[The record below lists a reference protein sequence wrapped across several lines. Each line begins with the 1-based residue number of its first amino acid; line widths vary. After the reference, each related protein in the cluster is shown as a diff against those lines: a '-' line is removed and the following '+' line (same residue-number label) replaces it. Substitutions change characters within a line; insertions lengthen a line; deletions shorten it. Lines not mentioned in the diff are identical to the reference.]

1 MSGFAG
7 LSSSSG
13 ADDALFVRTQAE
25 LERLWSGVLG
35 CAESDDPFTIRNRFN
50 DSGGFED
57 AGGGAVPAGTSRD
70 YSECGKRALRNASSR
85 MLVDA
90 VEGALRE
97 GGLALFE
104 EGFRIDSSIGWT
116 AGESVRGALDA
127 VLPLWSNTGAEGTGR
142 VLFLQP
148 GAVFWSGHAE
158 QERIDTNLGLVFRRS
173 FSRDLVGGVSLFYDR
188 NLNRE
193 LERIGGGLDIQ
204 GGIFTGG
211 LNYYH
216 PLGGGWREGRVDYEE
231 RAQRG
236 MDLRIGLATEDVRFD
251 GSMGLWRFKGEEDE
265 ATKWRPSLGV
275 DAGFRVLPGIFLE
288 AGYEYHNKED
298 SLGSRWNMGLAFRF
312 DLPGL
317 QGSGFGPSGY
327 EKPDLWRPV
336 EREKRVLYEERL
348 AVPRVELTTEEEDV
362 RVAEGG
368 TATITGVIAKPL
380 KQDAALHLVMH
391 STSTATHGPDGDFTL
406 GHRVFEGDAP
416 PPGEMTDCPALPC
429 VVPLPAGT
437 TMFEVSVNVLA
448 DETNEVDEHI
458 DLRAEVP
465 AAHAGTLRSSGTVR
479 VTIGAHDNTIVFGE
493 SSQTEVEEDG
503 GTAEVVVDVH
513 LPAPMLVVL
522 NIAAVGGTA
531 TQDDYILPPSVTI
544 PAGQSSGMVV
554 LRGRDDRDGEG
565 SETVF
570 LGLTAAGELPEGWVL
585 QESATHG
592 VTITDDDLAIGFA
605 EAEHEEAE
613 PDSGTTTFT
622 VAIELTMSP
631 EEEVTVPIAVAE
643 HSEEFVP
650 ADVSYA
656 PSSLTFAAGT
666 ADLSQ
671 DVTFTVHADAAV
683 EADEVVQFLIE
694 DHDSHME
701 GANAFSVGQR
711 SFALTIPAND
721 NVVRMEAL
729 AGNSFEEGESISLSL
744 TSDDD
749 HPAPDGGLPV
759 AVTVTPQQVDSVAST
774 LLGSASDEDIS
785 FTAEQVIPAGQTGAV
800 FDIDIVNDAEGELTE
815 SFEISIAEGANFPS
829 SWGSVVNV
837 PATFSVPANDN
848 VIGFA
853 QSASRV
859 VENVT
864 GGVHNIAIDA
874 NLPLP
879 MSAQLVTFNIAT
891 GGTATE
897 DTDYSLS
904 GKTVVFNANDAS
916 ADIPVTI
923 VNDSDLD
930 VGETIEL

>member
-1 MSGFAG
+1 MKFKPNVRDAALRSFLLPAGVFLLLSVAG
-7 LSSSSG
+7 LSSSSE
-13 ADDALFVRTQAE
+13 ADESLFVRSAQQ
-25 LERLWSGVLG
+25 LERLWGGVLG
-35 CAESDDPFTIRNRFN
+35 CAESNEPFTIRNRF
-50 DSGGFED
+50 DEEGGTQTT
-57 AGGGAVPAGTSRD
+57 VPTEGTND
-70 YSECGKRALRNASSR
+70 YSECGRRALRNASSR

-90 VEGALRE
+90 IEGALRE

-116 AGESVRGALDA
+116 VGESVRGELDA
-127 VLPLWSNTGAEGTGR
+127 VLPLWSNTGTEGTGR

-173 FSRDLVGGVSLFYDR
+173 FSRELVGGVSVFYDR

-275 DAGFRVLPGIFLE
+275 DAGFRVLPGVFLE

-317 QGSGFGPSGY
+317 QGSGFGSPGY
-327 EKPDLWRPV
+327 IKPDLWRPV

-380 KQDAALHLVMH
+380 KQDAALHLVMD
-391 STSTATHGPDGDFTL
+391 STSTATHGLDGDFTL

-416 PPGEMTDCPALPC
+416 PPGGMTDCPALPC
-429 VVPLPAGT
+429 VVPLSAGT

-465 AAHAGTLRSSGTVR
+465 AAHAGVLRSSGTVR
-479 VTIGAHDNTIVFGE
+479 VTIGAHDNTIAFGE

-513 LPAPMLVVL
+513 LPAPMPVVL
-522 NIAAVGGTA
+522 NIEAVGGTA
-531 TQDDYILPPSVTI
+531 THQGEEADYILPPSVTI
-544 PAGQSSGMVV
+544 PAGQSSGIVV

-592 VTITDDDLAIGFA
+592 VTIMDDDLAIGFA
-605 EAEHEEAE
+605 EAEHKEAE
-613 PDSGTTTFT
+613 PASGTTTFT
-622 VAIELTMSP
+622 VAVELTMSP
-631 EEEVTVPIAVAE
+631 EEEVIVPIAVAE
-643 HSEEFVP
+643 RSEEFVP
-650 ADVSYA
+650 VDVSYA
-656 PSSLTFAAGT
+656 PTSLTFAAGT
-666 ADLSQ
+666 MELLK
-671 DVTFTVHADAAV
+671 DVTFTVHADATV
-683 EADEVVQFLIE
+683 EADEVVRFLIE
-694 DHDSHME
+694 DHDSHTE
-701 GANAFSVGQR
+701 GANAFSVG
-711 SFALTIPAND
+711 
-721 NVVRMEAL
+721 
-729 AGNSFEEGESISLSL
+729 
-744 TSDDD
+744 
-749 HPAPDGGLPV
+749 
-759 AVTVTPQQVDSVAST
+759 
-774 LLGSASDEDIS
+774 
-785 FTAEQVIPAGQTGAV
+785 
-800 FDIDIVNDAEGELTE
+800 
-815 SFEISIAEGANFPS
+815 
-829 SWGSVVNV
+829 
-837 PATFSVPANDN
+837 
-848 VIGFA
+848 
-853 QSASRV
+853 
-859 VENVT
+859 
-864 GGVHNIAIDA
+864 
-874 NLPLP
+874 
-879 MSAQLVTFNIAT
+879 
-891 GGTATE
+891 
-897 DTDYSLS
+897 
-904 GKTVVFNANDAS
+904 
-916 ADIPVTI
+916 
-923 VNDSDLD
+923 
-930 VGETIEL
+930 